1 MRILILGG
9 TAFLSAEVAKQAV
22 ALGHDVTCFA
32 RGTYAS
38 PPDGVTWVRGDRSLG
53 SASYEDVN
61 SSWDEV
67 VDVSRDPVQARD
79 ALEALG
85 SRAGHW
91 TFVSSCS
98 VYADHS
104 VPGADEN
111 ASLLEPLPEGQS
123 GTPETYGESKSAIEH
138 MTLTL
143 VGHKA
148 HIVRAG
154 LIGGPGDR
162 SDRYGYW
169 PARFAANT
177 EPVLVPDIPDDATQ
191 IIDVR
196 DVAAWIIQGAEMGLT
211 GTYNALGDVVPFSEY
226 IAESRRVAAGP
237 GTQPGAEAR
246 LPLGQTVQ
254 ADEDWLVEQGVDYW
268 AGPDSLP
275 LWLPA
280 DHDGFQSRSNQAAKA
295 LGMTLRP
302 WQETLRDALDY
313 ERSLGLERERK
324 AGLSRETERRLVRL
338 LREQQA

>member
-1 MRILILGG
+1 MRILVLGG
-9 TAFLSAEVAKQAV
+9 TAFLSAEIAKQAL
-22 ALGHDVTCFA
+22 ALGHDVTCLA
-32 RGTYAS
+32 RGSQAN
-38 PPDGVTWVRGDRSLG
+38 PPDGVEWVRGDRALG
-53 SASYEDVN
+53 SAAYEDVN

-67 VDVSRDPVQARD
+67 VEVSRDPVQARD

-85 SRAGHW
+85 SGARHW

-111 ASLLEPLPEGQS
+111 AALLEPLPEGQA
-123 GTPETYGESKSAIEH
+123 GTPETYGESKSAIESL
-138 MTLTL
+138 TLTL
-143 VGHKA
+143 VGQKA

-154 LIGGPGDR
+154 LIGGPGDG

-177 EPVLVPDIPDDATQ
+177 GPVLVPNIPDDATQ

-196 DVAAWIIQGAEMGLT
+196 DLAGWIIQGAEMGLT

-226 IAESRRVAAGP
+226 ISESSRAA
-237 GTQPGAEAR
+237 
-246 LPLGQTVQ
+246 LGQERQSGTDARIPLSVTVQ

-275 LWLPA
+275 LWLPP

-324 AGLSRETERRLVRL
+324 AGLSRETERRLVGL

>member
-1 MRILILGG
+1 MRILVLGG
-9 TAFLSAEVAKQAV
+9 TAFLSAEIAKQAL
-22 ALGHDVTCFA
+22 ALGHDVTCLA
-32 RGTYAS
+32 RGTQAN
-38 PPDGVTWVRGDRSLG
+38 PPDGVAWVRGDRALG
-53 SASYEDVN
+53 SAAYEDVN
-61 SSWDEV
+61 SSWDAV
-67 VDVSRDPVQARD
+67 IDVSRDPVQAWD

-85 SRAGHW
+85 SSARHW

-111 ASLLEPLPEGQS
+111 AALLEPLPEGQA

-143 VGHKA
+143 VGQKA

-154 LIGGPGDR
+154 LIGGPGDG

-169 PARFAANT
+169 PARFAANAG
-177 EPVLVPDIPDDATQ
+177 PVLVPNIPDDATQ

-196 DVAAWIIQGAEMGLT
+196 DLARWIIQGAEMDLT

-226 IAESRRVAAGP
+226 ISESSRTA
-237 GTQPGAEAR
+237 
-246 LPLGQTVQ
+246 LGQETVQ

-295 LGMTLRP
+295 LGMALRP

-324 AGLSRETERRLVRL
+324 AGLSRETERRLVGL
-338 LREQQA
+338 LREQQS

>member
-1 MRILILGG
+1 MRILVLGG
-9 TAFLSAEVAKQAV
+9 TAFLSAEIAKQAL
-22 ALGHDVTCFA
+22 ALGHDVTCLA
-32 RGTYAS
+32 RGTQAN
-38 PPDGVTWVRGDRSLG
+38 PPDGVAWVRGDRALG
-53 SASYEDVN
+53 IAAYEDVKD
-61 SSWDEV
+61 SWDAV

-79 ALEALG
+79 ALEVLG
-85 SRAGHW
+85 PRARHW

-111 ASLLEPLPEGQS
+111 AALLEPLPEGQA

-143 VGHKA
+143 VGQKA

-154 LIGGPGDR
+154 LIGGPGDG

-169 PARFAANT
+169 PARFAANS
-177 EPVLVPDIPDDATQ
+177 EPVLVPNIPDDATQ
-191 IIDVR
+191 VIDVR
-196 DVAAWIIQGAEMGLT
+196 DLARWIIQGAEKGLT

-226 IAESRRVAAGP
+226 ISESSRTA
-237 GTQPGAEAR
+237 
-246 LPLGQTVQ
+246 LGQETVQ

-268 AGPDSLP
+268 AGPDSFP

-313 ERSLGLERERK
+313 ERSLGMERERK
-324 AGLSRETERRLVRL
+324 AGLSRETERRLVGL
-338 LREQQA
+338 LREQQS